1 MQQIINSNG
10 AKMKLYSDNALS
22 RYKGSAVAAMLGL
35 CFCSFAMAGVD
46 DVWNAAPPTYDTAWA
61 QQYAGNVIP
70 SDSSTS
76 GRVDLYNGSTTTV
89 SVSVPSTVSMLYV
102 SFDLDGRGITQVAF
116 DLQEAV
122 ARGNVRIYNRGGE
135 NADRP
140 YDGLINVRQSGSI
153 VTLQGQGIW
162 TGAPVIK
169 RVVGYSL

>member
-1 MQQIINSNG
+1 MELN
-10 AKMKLYSDNALS
+10 SDNALS
-22 RYKGSAVAAMLGL
+22 RYKGPAVAAMLGL

-46 DVWNAAPPTYDTAWA
+46 DVWNASPPTYDTAWA
-61 QQYAGNVIP
+61 KQYAGNVIP
-70 SDSSTS
+70 SNSSTS